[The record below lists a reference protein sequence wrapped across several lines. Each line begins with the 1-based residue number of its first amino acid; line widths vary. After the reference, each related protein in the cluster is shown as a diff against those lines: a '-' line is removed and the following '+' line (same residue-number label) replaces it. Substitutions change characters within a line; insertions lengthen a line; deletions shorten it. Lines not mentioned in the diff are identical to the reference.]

1 MSTELKI
8 EKSHQASIFWDYW
21 IIKLDKNNQNY
32 VDAVDASTEC
42 WARGGKQTKVQH
54 NDEEFEVSN
63 ISNREN

>member
-1 MSTELKI
+1 M
-8 EKSHQASIFWDYW
+8 
-21 IIKLDKNNQNY
+21 IKLDKNNQNY

-54 NDEEFEVSN
+54 NDEEFEASN